1 MPLPSRV
8 PVTAVILYLHGFA
21 SSPHSTKAAYFA
33 ERLRSHGLELVCPDF
48 CEPDFERMTM
58 SRMLEQLRGIV
69 EPARE
74 PVTLIGSSL
83 GGSLA
88 ILAAARL
95 PQIAQLVLMAPAVMF
110 ASRVHH
116 LVSPAEADEW
126 RRAGTRPFM
135 YYGTN
140 ELRPLAYDFYEDS
153 LQYDAFTTDFPQPA
167 LIFQGRHDAV
177 VPHDDVAAFADR
189 RRHVALVSL
198 DDDHSLHT
206 SLPRIWKETE
216 AFLGLVD

>member
-1 MPLPSRV
+1 MPLPPGV
-8 PVTAVILYLHGFA
+8 PDATVILYLHGFA
-21 SSPHSTKAAYFA
+21 SSPHSSKARYFA
-33 ERLRSHGLELVCPDF
+33 ERLRGHGLDLVCPDL
-48 CEPDFERMTM
+48 CLPEFERMTM
-58 SRMLEQLRGIV
+58 SRMLAQVTAMV

-83 GGSLA
+83 GGALA

-95 PQIAQLVLMAPAVMF
+95 PQVTQLVLMAPAVMF
-110 ASRVHH
+110 AQPIHH

-126 RRAGTRPFM
+126 RRAGTRQFL

-140 ELRPLAYDFYEDS
+140 EMRPLRYEFYDDS
-153 LQYDAFTTDFPQPA
+153 LQYDTFATEFTQPA
-167 LIFQGRHDAV
+167 MVFQGRRDEV
-177 VPHDDVAAFADR
+177 VPYDTVAAFADR
-189 RRHVALVSL
+189 RRHVALVPL
-198 DDDHSLHT
+198 DDEHSLHE